1 MKARVLE
8 KVEFNYPNKEGVVEK
23 RNLLVMNC
31 DDRVI
36 EGLSLKDIEG
46 EDLNKLNGA
55 LDTINEIFTKYVRTN
70 YRKFLQEKVS
80 E

>member
-1 MKARVLE
+1 MKAKILE
-8 KVEFNYPNKEGVVEK
+8 KVEFDYPNKEGVIEK

-31 DDRVI
+31 DDRTI
-36 EGLSLKDIEG
+36 EGLSLKDIEE

-55 LDTINEIFTKYVRTN
+55 LGVINEIFTKYVRTN
-70 YRKFLQEKVS
+70 YRKFLQEKIS

>member
-1 MKARVLE
+1 MKAKVLE
-8 KVEFNYPNKEGVVEK
+8 KVEFNYPNKEGVIEK

-31 DDRVI
+31 DDRTI
-36 EGLSLKDIEG
+36 EGLSLKDIEE

-70 YRKFLQEKVS
+70 YRKFLQEKIS

>member
-1 MKARVLE
+1 MKAKVLE

-31 DDRVI
+31 DDRTI
-36 EGLSLKDIEG
+36 EGLSLKDIEE

>member
-1 MKARVLE
+1 MKAKVLE
-8 KVEFNYPNKEGVVEK
+8 KVEFNYPNKEGVIEK

-36 EGLSLKDIEG
+36 EGLSLKDIEE

-55 LDTINEIFTKYVRTN
+55 LDTINKIFTKYVRTN

>member
-1 MKARVLE
+1 MKAKVLE
-8 KVEFNYPNKEGVVEK
+8 KVEFNYPNKEGVIEK

-31 DDRVI
+31 DDRTI
-36 EGLSLKDIEG
+36 EGLSLKDIEE

-55 LDTINEIFTKYVRTN
+55 LDVINETFTKYVRTN

>member
-1 MKARVLE
+1 MKAKVLE
-8 KVEFNYPNKEGVVEK
+8 KVEFNYPNKEGVIEK

-31 DDRVI
+31 DDRTI
-36 EGLSLKDIEG
+36 EGLSLKDIEE

>member
-1 MKARVLE
+1 MKAKVLE
-8 KVEFNYPNKEGVVEK
+8 KVEFNYPNKEGVIEK

-31 DDRVI
+31 DDRTI
-36 EGLSLKDIEG
+36 EGLSLKDIEE

-55 LDTINEIFTKYVRTN
+55 LDTLNEIFTKYVRTN

>member
-1 MKARVLE
+1 
-8 KVEFNYPNKEGVVEK
+8 
-23 RNLLVMNC
+23 MNC
-31 DDRVI
+31 DDRTI
-36 EGLSLKDIEG
+36 EGLSLKDIEE

-55 LDTINEIFTKYVRTN
+55 LDTLNEIFTKYVRTN